1 MGVGVRLPVEETPVS
16 SLELLSCRA
25 MSTDVVAPAEVAQG
39 SATAAACCGCC
50 GARAAAVVAW
60 PKTLATGGGRS
71 RGAEPAQ
78 AAGAGAATPVLRERR
93 GWYQGSVA
101 SPSSSTCPS
110 ARPPDREKEREIAGE
125 MAGCDARHGSHATRP
140 RDAGPLTT
148 IHQPTCLSIHLSTYP
163 PIHLSTYPPIH
174 LSTYLSEAACSE
186 AACPAALPGGL
197 RGGRQPL
204 ARPARPA
211 RPCLARVGLLALQ
224 PHPAVADGPVTGE
237 AHTCERTPAW
247 EPAC

>member
-50 GARAAAVVAW
+50 CARAAAVVAW

-71 RGAEPAQ
+71 RGTEPAQ

-148 IHQPTCLSIHLSTYP
+148 IHQPTCLSIHLSTYL
-163 PIHLSTYPPIH
+163 PIHLSI
-174 LSTYLSEAACSE
+174 
-186 AACPAALPGGL
+186 
-197 RGGRQPL
+197 
-204 ARPARPA
+204 
-211 RPCLARVGLLALQ
+211 
-224 PHPAVADGPVTGE
+224 
-237 AHTCERTPAW
+237 
-247 EPAC
+247 

>member
-1 MGVGVRLPVEETPVS
+1 MGVGGRLPVEDTPVS

-39 SATAAACCGCC
+39 SATATACCGCC

-60 PKTLATGGGRS
+60 PKTLAALGGRS

-110 ARPPDREKEREIAGE
+110 ARSPDREKERERELERWLGVTRYT
-125 MAGCDARHGSHATRP
+125 ARTLHGSAMQAP
-140 RDAGPLTT
+140 SP
-148 IHQPTCLSIHLSTYP
+148 
-163 PIHLSTYPPIH
+163 TYPPIH
-174 LSTYLSEAACSE
+174 LSTYLSILSEAACSE
-186 AACPAALPGGL
+186 AACSAALPGGL
-197 RGGRQPL
+197 RRRRQ
-204 ARPARPA
+204 ARPA
-211 RPCLARVGLLALQ
+211 RPCLARVGRLLALQ
-224 PHPAVADGPVTGE
+224 PLVI
-237 AHTCERTPAW
+237 TPQLARL
-247 EPAC
+247 PQR